1 MPGGEMQLVAMGA
14 ADFFLTGNP
23 SITFFK
29 IVYRR
34 HTNYAT
40 EYIILPFDKIPTFN
54 PLSHT
59 DVSCKIN
66 RNADLLYDTYLVYDL
81 PAIYTTD
88 DIQFGWVEDVGTKII
103 DEISIRADGQI
114 LDRQYGQWMKLW
126 SDLSL
131 TESKKRSFKKM
142 VASEEKLYSTGNTPD
157 LNAETT
163 EKLVFPA
170 KRLYIPLMFWF
181 CTNPGLSIPLIAM
194 QYCELYIDCRYTMLN
209 ELIRFGNPMISPKK
223 MFSDNELSETNQKIK
238 QKLLAEGWDQT
249 NIFYKFTKYWKQN
262 SYLVANYVYLGNDER
277 KIFAQ
282 ASHEYLIHQI
292 QRRVYMGLKIGRNTL
307 DLKLYH
313 PVKEIIWVLQ
323 RSDVDMSN
331 TWYNFTALND
341 PQSLE
346 YLEKLRG
353 ANCIELYDPTLLN
366 HLTTPPVKKY
376 LSELY
381 NNYFGEKNIE
391 NIHNYLFDY
400 YSIMSGAE
408 LQFNG
413 LNRMEFFDK
422 SFYEYLQPYK
432 YHTNTGKRGLYCL
445 SFAFYPE
452 QEQPSG
458 TCNMSRI
465 PKQQLIV
472 EIFDTFEKT
481 DKFNLYLYAYNY
493 NVFRIMGGI
502 GQIVFSN

>member
-34 HTNYAT
+34 HTNYAS
-40 EYIILPFDKIPTFN
+40 EYISLPFDKIPTFN

-81 PAIYTTD
+81 PTIYTTD
-88 DIQFGWVEDVGTKII
+88 DIPFGWVEDVGIKII

-131 TESKKRSFKKM
+131 SDSKKKSFKEM
-142 VASEEKLYSTGNTPD
+142 VANEQKLVSIMQQD
-157 LNAETT
+157 IDDSTT
-163 EKLVFPA
+163 EKITFPA
-170 KRLYIPLMFWF
+170 KRLYIPLMFWY
-181 CTNPGLSIPLIAM
+181 CTNPGLSIPLIAL
-194 QYCELYIDCRYTMLN
+194 QYSELYIDCKYTMLN
-209 ELIRFGNPMISPKK
+209 ELIRFGNPLISPKK
-223 MFSDNELSETNQKIK
+223 MFGDGVLSETNKGIRE
-238 QKLLAEGWDQT
+238 KLLTDGWDQT
-249 NIFYKFTKYWKQN
+249 NIFYKFAKDWKQN
-262 SYLVANYVYLGNDER
+262 SYLVANYVYLGEDER
-277 KIFAQ
+277 KMFAQ
-282 ASHEYLIHQI
+282 VSHEYLIQ
-292 QRRVYMGLKIGRNTL
+292 QTQQRVYMGLRNGRNTIE
-307 DLKLYH
+307 LKLYH
-313 PVKEIIWVLQ
+313 PVKELIWVLQ
-323 RSDVDMSN
+323 RPNVDMSN
-331 TWYNFTALND
+331 DWYNFTALDD
-341 PQSLE
+341 PYSLK
-346 YLEKLRG
+346 YLEKLQTSHSIPHS
-353 ANCIELYDPTLLN
+353 NKILLD
-366 HLTTPPVKKY
+366 HLKSTNVVNY
-376 LSELY
+376 LSDLE
-381 NNYFGEKNIE
+381 NKYFGGNNRE
-391 NIHNYLFDY
+391 NTNNYLFDY

-413 LNRMEFFDK
+413 LNRMEFYDK
-422 SFYEYLQPYK
+422 SFYQNLQPYK
-432 YHTNTGKRGLYCL
+432 YHTNIGRKGLYCL

-472 EIFDTFEKT
+472 DIFDTFDIT
-481 DKFNLYLYAYNY
+481 DKFNLYLYAVNY